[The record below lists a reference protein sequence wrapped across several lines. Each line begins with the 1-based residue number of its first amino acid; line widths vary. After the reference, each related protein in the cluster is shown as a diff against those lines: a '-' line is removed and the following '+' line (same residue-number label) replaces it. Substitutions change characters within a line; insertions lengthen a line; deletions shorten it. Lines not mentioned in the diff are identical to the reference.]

1 MEYILFIF
9 TGYGN
14 KQIMILSILDSET
27 TGSLL
32 LLPIELI
39 LPVLGVLLIRTESPI
54 RGLIYR
60 SFLGSIAAL
69 IYAAVGAPDVALTEV
84 LVGTLLSAILYIIT
98 IRACYTVLI
107 IYPENFEIS
116 EVVCSQ
122 ITELFNELHLQV
134 KYLSKDFEK
143 NSTNYDEILSEI
155 TLSGSPHGVLDGR
168 GIFIESNILLQN
180 LKMTKYFENNDISI
194 ELFTQDTYTPKWRS
208 IMTNS
213 EKRAQTVKS
222 TLYLIAISI
231 VMLVG
236 LLLRPEAIPRNTN
249 QIVEYLTTLTNIP
262 NSVTAVI
269 LGSRLFDTIGEVT
282 VFTGSRSW
290 CKDITCRRKS

>member
-1 MEYILFIF
+1 MNL
-9 TGYGN
+9 
-14 KQIMILSILDSET
+14 LILDSET

-155 TLSGSPHGVLDGR
+155 TLSGSPHVVLDGR

-194 ELFTQDTYTPKWRS
+194 ELFTQDTYTPNGDQS
-208 IMTNS
+208 
-213 EKRAQTVKS
+213 
-222 TLYLIAISI
+222 
-231 VMLVG
+231 
-236 LLLRPEAIPRNTN
+236 
-249 QIVEYLTTLTNIP
+249 
-262 NSVTAVI
+262 
-269 LGSRLFDTIGEVT
+269 
-282 VFTGSRSW
+282 
-290 CKDITCRRKS
+290 

>member
-1 MEYILFIF
+1 
-9 TGYGN
+9 
-14 KQIMILSILDSET
+14 MILSILNFET

-39 LPVLGVLLIRTESPI
+39 LPVLGVLLIRTNSPI

-69 IYAAVGAPDVALTEV
+69 IYAVVGAPDVALTEV

-116 EVVCSQ
+116 EALNSQ

-134 KYLSKDFEK
+134 KYLSKDFER
-143 NSTNYDEILSEI
+143 NSANYDEILSEI

-168 GIFIESNILLQN
+168 GIFIESDILLQN
-180 LKMTKYFENNDISI
+180 LKMTNYFENNNISI
-194 ELFTQDTYTPKWRS
+194 ELFTK
-208 IMTNS
+208 N
-213 EKRAQTVKS
+213 ANTVKGDQ
-222 TLYLIAISI
+222 L
-231 VMLVG
+231 
-236 LLLRPEAIPRNTN
+236 
-249 QIVEYLTTLTNIP
+249 
-262 NSVTAVI
+262 
-269 LGSRLFDTIGEVT
+269 
-282 VFTGSRSW
+282 
-290 CKDITCRRKS
+290 

>member
-1 MEYILFIF
+1 
-9 TGYGN
+9 
-14 KQIMILSILDSET
+14 MILSILDSET

-39 LPVLGVLLIRTESPI
+39 LPVLGVLLIRTNSPI

-134 KYLSKDFEK
+134 KYLSKDFER
-143 NSTNYDEILSEI
+143 NSANYDVILSEI

-168 GIFIESNILLQN
+168 GIYIESNILLQN
-180 LKMTKYFENNDISI
+180 LKRTKYFENKKISI
-194 ELFTQDTYTPKWRS
+194 ELFTQ
-208 IMTNS
+208 N
-213 EKRAQTVKS
+213 ANTVK
-222 TLYLIAISI
+222 
-231 VMLVG
+231 
-236 LLLRPEAIPRNTN
+236 RDQP
-249 QIVEYLTTLTNIP
+249 
-262 NSVTAVI
+262 
-269 LGSRLFDTIGEVT
+269 
-282 VFTGSRSW
+282 
-290 CKDITCRRKS
+290 